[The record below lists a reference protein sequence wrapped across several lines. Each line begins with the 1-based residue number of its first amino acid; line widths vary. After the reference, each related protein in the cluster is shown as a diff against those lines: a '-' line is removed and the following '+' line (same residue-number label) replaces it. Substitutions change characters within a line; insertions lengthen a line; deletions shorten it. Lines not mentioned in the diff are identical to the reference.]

1 MRFCVPSRL
10 KTAVWPGYIAENA
23 VPSLPEAPFRDAAVN
38 TTSVFSEGVYVGA
51 GVAATAT
58 EVIVECTTVVG
69 TGVETTVVV
78 AGWIVTVVAGGI
90 VVGGD
95 VVQPATRTAKIR
107 RQTILMNIEDKSFH
121 RLCIIDQSFLL
132 VFVR

>member
-1 MRFCVPSRL
+1 LEVPL
-10 KTAVWPGYIAENA
+10 
-23 VPSLPEAPFRDAAVN
+23 RDAAVN

-58 EVIVECTTVVG
+58 AVVVEITVVVG
-69 TGVETTVVV
+69 AGVETTVVV
-78 AGWIVTVVAGGI
+78 AGWIVTVVAGSI
-90 VVGGD
+90 VVDCD

-107 RQTILMNIEDKSFH
+107 RQMILMNTEDMSFH
-121 RLCIIDQSFLL
+121 RLCIIDQSFLS

>member
-1 MRFCVPSRL
+1 L
-10 KTAVWPGYIAENA
+10 KTAVWPGYIAANA
-23 VPSLPEAPFRDAAVN
+23 VPSLPEAPLRDAAVN

-51 GVAATAT
+51 GVAATAIA
-58 EVIVECTTVVG
+58 VVVEGTAVVG

-95 VVQPATRTAKIR
+95 VMQPVTMTVKIR
-107 RQTILMNIEDKSFH
+107 RQTILMNTEDESFH
-121 RLCIIDQSFLL
+121 RLCIIDLSFLL